1 MTKEAQ
7 DFVLTA
13 FLIFCRVGT
22 CLIILPAFSSPRIPA
37 MVRVYFAA
45 AVSLA
50 MSPLIFDVLRDAVQ
64 QRNDAERVAM
74 VFSEV
79 IIGGTIGALA
89 RFFFAAIEA
98 SAQAISSLAGLT
110 GIFNQE
116 IASDETGTPLTSLLS
131 MSAAVLIL
139 ATDIHLQMFRGL
151 MNTYN
156 IFPPLTPLTYVIDLS
171 RIQQVMSASF
181 YILLQISG
189 PFVLFALIFNLA
201 LGLLNKMVPNIP
213 VYFIASPFTAAGG
226 LALMHVLIKPIL
238 TLFVASFAAW
248 LSWNAR

>member
-1 MTKEAQ
+1 LTKEAQ
-7 DFVLTA
+7 DFVFTA

-22 CLIILPAFSSPRIPA
+22 CLVILPVFSSPRISA
-37 MVRVYFAA
+37 MTRVYFAA

-50 MSPLIFDVLRDAVQ
+50 MSPLIFDVLREAVQ
-64 QRNDAERVAM
+64 QRNDAERIGM

-89 RFFFAAIEA
+89 RFFFAAIDA
-98 SAQAISSLAGLT
+98 AAQAISSLAGLT

-116 IASDETGTPLTSLLS
+116 VASDETGTPLTSLLS
-131 MSAAVLIL
+131 MSAAMLIL
-139 ATDIHLQMFRGL
+139 ATDLHLQMFRGL

-156 IFPPLTPLTYVIDLS
+156 IFPPMTPLSYVLDMD
-171 RIQQVMSASF
+171 RIRQVLSASF
-181 YILLQISG
+181 YVLLQISG

-226 LALMHVLIKPIL
+226 LALLHVLVKPTL
-238 TLFVASFAAW
+238 TLFVAAFAAW
-248 LSWNAR
+248 LNWSTR